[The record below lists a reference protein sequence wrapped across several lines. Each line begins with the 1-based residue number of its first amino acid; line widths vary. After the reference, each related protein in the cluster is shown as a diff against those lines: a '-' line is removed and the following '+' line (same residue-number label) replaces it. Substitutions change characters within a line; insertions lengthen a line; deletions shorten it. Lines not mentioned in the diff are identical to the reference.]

1 MPAGSL
7 PTERTSF
14 VGRRTEIRQVRQL
27 LSGARLVTLVGP
39 GGVGKTR
46 LAIQVARQMRHIT
59 PDGICFVDLAL
70 VRDPALLPQQLAASL
85 DLRDASPRWLVASI
99 TEVLGARA
107 MLVVLDNCEHIRDAC
122 AVLVDTLLTE
132 CPKLRVLA
140 TSRRAL
146 DTAGEIRFVV
156 PPLPTATAPD
166 GPSGGPTDAVNLL
179 VERARAV
186 APDFAVTEANAAD
199 VAALCRRLDGLPLA
213 LELAAVRLRT
223 LTPAQITDRLG
234 DRLDLLRHVGPA
246 VLERQQSMPAAL
258 EWSYQHLLPSE
269 RILWQRAAIFIGEFD
284 LAAAEAVCA
293 DPELPEDAIMDAL
306 DGLVDASVLGAY
318 RRPDRVRFRM
328 LETIRIFGSR
338 LLEGSGG
345 RIGIARR
352 HRDHYAR
359 LAADVD
365 WVGPNQVTD
374 LNRLADEHG
383 QLRSALEFSAETP
396 GEALAGLRF
405 AADLWLY
412 WQARSQLSEG
422 RRWLARLLESCV
434 ESTATRGKGLAVAG
448 YLAVAQADPVAATP
462 LLQEAHALA
471 EELREPHTA
480 AFATQYL
487 GLVEMFRG
495 NFDGAEGLLR
505 AAAAA
510 RRRLGQDRFAA
521 FAMADVGA
529 AAFLR
534 GDLDRAGTA
543 FSESL
548 ELNSGG
554 DPWTR
559 SHALWGMGLVHWR
572 TGALAQ
578 AEKLQTEALRLI
590 QQVDDRNGIALRI
603 DALAWLAAARGDW
616 VRAARLSGAADATW
630 RSIPARSPEPLVPF
644 IDECARQGSAA
655 LGAAGWQAEYDRGR
669 SLDRSDVLVLALGE
683 PPPAN
688 RRQPDHLPL
697 TRRQQEVAHLVAQGL
712 TDREVATKLSI
723 SIRTAE
729 SHVEQIL
736 ARLGFR
742 SRAQIAAWVAAR
754 GVAHSSD

>member
-14 VGRRTEIRQVRQL
+14 VGRRTEIRRVRQL

-46 LAIQVARQMRHIT
+46 LAIQAARQMKHIT

-85 DLRDASPRWLVASI
+85 DLRDASPRWLVASM

-156 PPLPTATAPD
+156 PPLPTATD
-166 GPSGGPTDAVNLL
+166 GPPEGPTDAVNLL

-246 VLERQQSMPAAL
+246 VPERQQSLPAAL

-328 LETIRIFGSR
+328 LETIRIFGSQ

-352 HRDHYAR
+352 HRDHYAQ

-396 GEALAGLRF
+396 GEALAGLRL

-434 ESTATRGKGLAVAG
+434 EPTVTRAKGLAVAG
-448 YLAVAQADPVAATP
+448 YLAVAQADSVAATP

-534 GDLDRAGTA
+534 GDLDSAGTA
-543 FSESL
+543 FSDSL

-572 TGALAQ
+572 TGALAE
-578 AEKLQTEALRLI
+578 AEQLQTEAFRLI

-644 IDECARQGSAA
+644 IDECARQGSEA

-683 PPPAN
+683 PPPPN
-688 RRQPDHLPL
+688 RRQSDDLPL

-712 TDREVATKLSI
+712 TDREVATRLSI
-723 SIRTAE
+723 SVRTAE

-754 GVAHSSD
+754 GVSHAGDQI